1 MRRWLEWQF
10 VVPRVLL
17 LFVTVLAA
25 QYVLG
30 LVVRSM
36 TIRAVGRAVGARVA
50 IGHARVSLA
59 NRQIVLNDVQIT
71 NRHRHADGVLQA
83 DRCELNF
90 DMGPLAHKRLVVES
104 GRISGLRF
112 TKSDGR
118 VDSKESGNSVAKPR
132 AWFNDDADLSA
143 RQWLDSLN
151 EHFTLAMVNQLD
163 SVERTEAFCASWSK
177 QSAELESRLQ
187 ELDGRATKLQE
198 AIEAAQVNPLRNDEV
213 LDKLRKDAVAL
224 QKEFAVFQADVDK
237 LPDELDAERRA
248 IVAARQHDGDL
259 VNKRLHLE
267 PVEARALN
275 AYLLH
280 EQTARQLDELFG
292 WLRWIREAVPTSAAS
307 KAGKRRGED
316 ILFAGCRRVPGI
328 LIRSLQ
334 LDGAVRIGGQPVE
347 LRGVLTSLASA
358 PRLHDQPMRI
368 HLVGHGS
375 MPLEVQ
381 ATIDRT
387 GKLPRDELLVD
398 CQDVLLPAIAL
409 GRNDQLEM
417 KLSPTVGSLS
427 VSLAVEGEKLTGDIQ
442 LVQQKVQITPTIQG
456 PAGSALCAAMDKTL
470 SGIHSIATQLAIGGT
485 LSEPT
490 CRLRSNLGAAI
501 AESMQHALR
510 RAGDQHAREL
520 LAEAGRRV
528 DERLTEVD
536 RQMAEQQRRL
546 ASKTT
551 DLTARLDE
559 LAAVE
564 KPLYRISSKEGGRR
578 LPKDSLFR

>member
-1 MRRWLEWQF
+1 MRRWLHWQF

-17 LFVTVLAA
+17 VVVILLAA

-36 TIRAVGRAVGARVA
+36 AIRAVGRAVGAHVA

-59 NRQIVLNDVQIT
+59 DRQIVLSDVQFT
-71 NRHRHADGVLQA
+71 NRHHHADGMLQA

-90 DMGPLAHKRLVVES
+90 DLGPLAHKRLVVES

-112 TKSDGR
+112 NTSDGR
-118 VDSKESGNSVAKPR
+118 VDSKEGANPVAQPR
-132 AWFNDDADLSA
+132 AWFKDDADLA
-143 RQWLDSLN
+143 AYQWLDSLN
-151 EHFTLAMVNQLD
+151 EHFTLDMVNQLD
-163 SVERTEAFCASWSK
+163 SVERTEAFCANWSK
-177 QSAELESRLQ
+177 QSAELESRLR
-187 ELDGRATKLQE
+187 ELDARETKLQE
-198 AIEAAQVNPLRNDEV
+198 AIEAAQVNPLRNDDALE
-213 LDKLRKDAVAL
+213 KLRKDAVAL

-259 VNKRLHLE
+259 VNTRLRLE

-275 AYLLH
+275 AYLLR
-280 EQTARQLDELFG
+280 EQSARQLDELIG
-292 WLRWIREAVPTSAAS
+292 WLRWIREEVPASATS

-316 ILFAGCRRVPGI
+316 ILFAGCRRAPGV

-334 LDGAVRIGGQPVE
+334 LEGAVRIGGQPVE

-358 PRLHDQPMRI
+358 PRFHDQPMRI
-368 HLVGHGS
+368 HLVGRGS
-375 MPLEVQ
+375 MPLELQV
-381 ATIDRT
+381 TIDRT
-387 GKLPRDELLVD
+387 GPVARDELLVD
-398 CQDVLLPAIAL
+398 CRDVLLPSAAL
-409 GRNDQLEM
+409 GRTEQLEM
-417 KLSPTVGSLS
+417 KLAPSVGSLS
-427 VSLAVEGEKLTGDIQ
+427 VSVVVEGEKLTGDIQ
-442 LVQQKVQITPTIQG
+442 MVQQKVQITPAVHG
-456 PAGSALCAAMDKTL
+456 PAGPALCSAMGETL
-470 SGIHSIATQLAIGGT
+470 GVSSIATRLSLDGT
-485 LSEPT
+485 LNKPA
-490 CRLRSNLGAAI
+490 CALWSNLGAAV
-501 AESMQHALR
+501 AESMRHALR

-528 DERLTEVD
+528 DERLAEVD
-536 RQMAEQQRRL
+536 RQMAELQRRL

-559 LAAVE
+559 LATVE
-564 KPLYRISSKEGGRR
+564 KPLYRISAKEGGRR